1 MPIQDHEEGKKD
13 SSQGNLESHKL
24 DHKKNLERIESL
36 EREVSLLKGNLAS
49 IRFQIKFLVG
59 LIKKDLP

>member
-13 SSQGNLESHKL
+13 SSQGNLEGQKL
-24 DHKKNLERIESL
+24 DHEKNQERIESL
-36 EREVSLLKGNLAS
+36 ERDVSLLKGNLAS
-49 IRFQIKFLVG
+49 IKVQIKFLVG